1 MNFQDLK
8 LCTPL
13 LKNVRGCGYTE
24 PTPIQRATIPLVL
37 EGRDVLGCAQTGTG
51 KTAAFALPIL
61 QRLKE
66 GTPKAP
72 KGTRMPRALILS
84 PTRELAQQTF
94 DDFQVFGKGFGL
106 SACVLFGGVSQVN
119 QVENLH
125 QGAEILVACPGRL
138 LDLMGQGLIR
148 LDWLEIF
155 VLDEADRML
164 DMGFIHD
171 VRRVVKALPQE
182 RQTLFFSATMPP
194 DVEKLALDLLTD
206 PETVKVDPVTSTVD
220 AIDQCLY
227 YVDKP
232 NKRHL
237 LAHLLRSDDLENAL
251 VFSRTKHGVDR
262 IVRELKRAG
271 IDAVGIHGDKSQGA
285 RQNALAR
292 FKGGESKVMVATDIA
307 ARGLDIA
314 GLSHVINYDLPN
326 EPESYIH
333 RIGRTG
339 RAGRS
344 GKAISFCCIDETK
357 QLNQIEK
364 LIGKRLREEKSEWPM
379 ENFTPSPPKVQTPR
393 PAKLRMNG
401 EPLESRPR
409 SAGLRGN
416 GEPQQAAPRNP
427 GRFGPKLR
435 TPAAIAQE
443 KARTEGASEKEN
455 AAPKDSWS
463 QLGRPVRREKPSRP
477 EETASRKQ
485 ESKGA
490 RKKEAAS
497 RKQESKG
504 ARKEEA
510 ASRKQESKGARKE
523 ENRSS
528 RKQESGAARSE
539 GKDSSRREERR
550 RPLHASGDILGSKTV
565 ITAAL
570 PARGRKPQQSSP
582 ASGSGSESGAEK
594 KRTADAPLFSPGGG
608 TPLRDTSSRFSS
620 WSEELFSRP
629 RDGSPLGKQS
639 GKD

>member
-1 MNFQDLK
+1 MNFQELK
-8 LCTPL
+8 LCPPL
-13 LKNVRGCGYTE
+13 LKNVRDCGYTE

-37 EGRDVLGCAQTGTG
+37 AGKDVLGCAQTGTG

-66 GTPKAP
+66 STSPAP
-72 KGTRMPRALILS
+72 AGAKVPRALILS
-84 PTRELAQQTF
+84 PTRELAQQTY
-94 DDFQVFGKGFGL
+94 DDFRVFGKNYGL
-106 SACVLFGGVSQVN
+106 SSCVLFGGVSQVN

-125 QGAEILVACPGRL
+125 RGADILVACPGRL

-171 VRRVVKALPQE
+171 VRKVVKALPE
-182 RQTLFFSATMPP
+182 RRQTLFFSATMPP
-194 DVEKLALDLLTD
+194 DVEKLALDLLKD

-237 LAHLLRSDDLENAL
+237 LASLLKSEDLENAL

-285 RQNALAR
+285 RQNALSR
-292 FKGGESKVMVATDIA
+292 FKSGESRVMVATDIA
-307 ARGLDIA
+307 ARGLDII

-379 ENFTPSPPKVQTPR
+379 ENFTPSPPKMQTPR
-393 PAKLRMNG
+393 PSKLRMNG
-401 EPLESRPR
+401 EASV
-409 SAGLRGN
+409 SAGK
-416 GEPQQAAPRNP
+416 QQRPGRRPDAEARSRTQTENTNP
-427 GRFGPKLR
+427 GRKSENIPTSSGRAK
-435 TPAAIAQE
+435 
-443 KARTEGASEKEN
+443 KTEG
-455 AAPKDSWS
+455 
-463 QLGRPVRREKPSRP
+463 LGIPVRRVKNADNRVREKDSARG
-477 EETASRKQ
+477 EQQKSASRRNPEK
-485 ESKGA
+485 SA
-490 RKKEAAS
+490 P
-497 RKQESKG
+497 
-504 ARKEEA
+504 
-510 ASRKQESKGARKE
+510 
-523 ENRSS
+523 
-528 RKQESGAARSE
+528 
-539 GKDSSRREERR
+539 RREEKKPDRSGR
-550 RPLHASGDILGSKTV
+550 MPETNRKPLHASGDILGSRTV
-565 ITAAL
+565 ISAGYSSSGRRKPLQDAVSIKEEKNRTAAD
-570 PARGRKPQQSSP
+570 
-582 ASGSGSESGAEK
+582 SGASLKAEK
-594 KRTADAPLFSPGGG
+594 HPADAPLFSPGGG

-620 WSEELFSRP
+620 WGEELFSRP
-629 RDGSPLGKQS
+629 AKGKS
-639 GKD
+639 LDS